1 MAIKPHFPFMLIL
14 CMMIRG
20 IAFGQD
26 APRQEVGLVLSGGG
40 ARGLAHIGVIK
51 VLEEVGM
58 PIDRVGGTSM
68 GAIVGGLY
76 AAGYSSAQLEEIALT
91 TKWNQ
96 LFTDETS
103 RRYIPIEEKA
113 EDSKYMFNLPMRGF
127 KVGLP
132 SGLVSGQEAFKM
144 LAGLTWHVQHI
155 QNFEQLPIPFICVA
169 TDLETG
175 EAVLIRS
182 GSLAEAMRASMTLPS
197 VFTPAMVQGRPVLD
211 GGIANN
217 FPVKEVLDMG
227 ADVVIGVDVSSLLP
241 KAEYLNSM
249 LDILNQTVS
258 FQIERTAVLQRA
270 QARVLLQPELEAFG
284 MMSFDNTQGIIDAG
298 EAIARSRIDE
308 LRALADSLNAQRRS
322 SPRLSY
328 AHPDAHPIVF
338 RDIVYQG
345 LEQADPRMIDAE
357 LQTQLPLNTEVTRG
371 DVNLAID
378 RLYSLKFFEQVT
390 YQIEPMRSGY
400 RLILHFKEI
409 THDQFRVGLRYD
421 NRENAALL
429 FNNTYKNLFL
439 ASSTLRLS
447 VRLGELSSLEAQYYS
462 YLSTNPKLGANLRV
476 RYAQNTLQQYRDDV
490 NLGTMS
496 TNVFMTE
503 FWTGPVM
510 SSILQ
515 SGVGFRFEAYDS
527 RSISGNVRHPTHGV
541 SSLNTPFAFLILD
554 TANDAYFPTN
564 GQFIHLKADL
574 GSPLNPVKRHER
586 YEAVWK
592 NHIPVQSDLTLN
604 LVFRAGFSNGHLPSY
619 KAFYLGD
626 METLNGFQ
634 RDQING
640 TTYRSAQA
648 SVQIE
653 VAENRFLTLAA
664 NGVTADG
671 FWETS
676 GQNHPI
682 RFGWGVGFGANTF
695 VGPLRVTLM
704 GNSSDQIPIL
714 YTGIGFRF

>member
-1 MAIKPHFPFMLIL
+1 
-14 CMMIRG
+14 
-20 IAFGQD
+20 
-26 APRQEVGLVLSGGG
+26 
-40 ARGLAHIGVIK
+40 
-51 VLEEVGM
+51 M

-76 AAGYSSAQLEEIALT
+76 AAGYTSAQLEEIALT
-91 TKWNQ
+91 TKWFQ

-113 EDSKYMFNLPMRGF
+113 EDSKYMLNLPMRGF
-127 KVGLP
+127 RVGLP

-155 QNFEQLPIPFICVA
+155 QDFEQLPIPFVCVA

-197 VFTPAMVQGRPVLD
+197 IFTPAMIQGRAVLD

-217 FPVKEVLDMG
+217 FPVKEVLDAG
-227 ADVVIGVDVSSLLP
+227 ADIVIGVDVSSLLP

-258 FQIERTAVLQRA
+258 FQIERTAILQRA
-270 QARVLLQPELEAFG
+270 QAGILFQPELEPFG
-284 MMSFDNTQGIIDAG
+284 MMSFDDTQGIIDAG

-308 LRALADSLNAQRRS
+308 LRAMADSLNAQRRS
-322 SPRLSY
+322 SPRLTY

-338 RDIVYQG
+338 RDIVYEG
-345 LEQADPRMIDAE
+345 LNQADPRMIDAE
-357 LQTQLPLNTEVTRG
+357 LQTQLPLNTELSRG
-371 DVNLAID
+371 DVNLAVD

-439 ASSTLRLS
+439 ASSTLRIS
-447 VRLGELSSLEAQYYS
+447 VRLGELTSLEGQYYT

-476 RYAQNTLQQYRDDV
+476 RYAQNALQQYRDDV
-490 NLGTMS
+490 NLGTLS

-503 FWTGPVM
+503 FWTGPVL

-527 RSISGNVRHPTHGV
+527 RSVSGSVRQPTRGV
-541 SSLNTPFAFLILD
+541 TTLNTPFAFLILD

-574 GSPLNPVKRHER
+574 GSPFNQSKRHER

-592 NHIPVQSDLTLN
+592 NHIPVQRDLTVN
-604 LVFRAGFSNGHLPSY
+604 LVLRAGVSNGHLPSY

-640 TTYRSAQA
+640 TAYRSAQA

-653 VAENRFLTLAA
+653 VAENRFLSLTV
-664 NGVTADG
+664 NGVKADG
-671 FWETS
+671 FWGAS
-676 GQNHPI
+676 VPSDPI
-682 RFGWGVGFGANTF
+682 RFGWGIGFGANTF
-695 VGPLRVTLM
+695 VGPLRLTLM
-704 GNSSDQIPIL
+704 GNRSDEIPIL